1 MTTHLTHTGPYAGQ
15 TFCGVSRDIE
25 GDRYIHLPYAPMSP
39 ELRATICVDCLAVLT
54 MDDDIIEEVTDG

>member
-15 TFCGVSRDIE
+15 TSCGAPRGSE

-39 ELRATICVDCLAVLT
+39 ELRATICADCLDVLV
-54 MDDDIIEEVTDG
+54 MDDATIEEAIDG